1 MRKAICKY
9 CGEEFEYSN
18 RGKERVHCRKEKC
31 LKEAKNEAQRKW
43 YANKV
48 KKELGNTSI
57 RIISKE
63 ENKPQVVYSSKDRE
77 DNRLEK
83 EDFSDIIEVSRE
95 LGAVRFKI
103 TEMINKE
110 SKRQSFY
117 DRQDQ
122 DFLHKLESLEEITD
136 TEAVNM
142 IIEEKRKRETRRSHK
157 MRLTMLSTMI
167 NGMPKNPNAYVVETI
182 KNRDKFKYRQRVKE
196 NETV

>member
-1 MRKAICKY
+1 MRKGICKY

-18 RGKERVHCRKEKC
+18 RGKERVHCRKEEC
-31 LKEAKNEAQRKW
+31 LKKAKNEAQKKW

-48 KKELGNTSI
+48 KKELKGTDI
-57 RIISKE
+57 RIVSKE
-63 ENKPQVVYSSKDRE
+63 ENKPQIVYSSKDRE
-77 DNRLEK
+77 NNRLEK

-103 TEMINKE
+103 IEMLNKE
-110 SKRQSFY
+110 NKKQSFY
-117 DRQDQ
+117 DGQDQ
-122 DFLHKLESLEEITD
+122 DFLHKLENLEEITD

-157 MRLTMLSTMI
+157 MRQTMLRTMI

-182 KNRDKFKYRQRVKE
+182 KNRDNFKYRQRVKE

>member
-1 MRKAICKY
+1 MRKGICKY

-18 RGKERVHCRKEKC
+18 RGKERVHCRKEEC
-31 LKEAKNEAQRKW
+31 LKKAKNEAQKKW

-48 KKELGNTSI
+48 KKELKGTDI
-57 RIISKE
+57 RIVSKE
-63 ENKPQVVYSSKDRE
+63 ENKPQIVYSSKDRS
-77 DNRLEK
+77 DNRLEN

-103 TEMINKE
+103 IEMLNKE
-110 SKRQSFY
+110 NKKQSFY
-117 DRQDQ
+117 DGQDQ
-122 DFLHKLESLEEITD
+122 DFLHKLENLEEITD

-157 MRLTMLSTMI
+157 MRQTMLRTMI

-182 KNRDKFKYRQRVKE
+182 KNRDNFKYRQRVKE
-196 NETV
+196 NETI

>member
-1 MRKAICKY
+1 MRKGICKY

-18 RGKERVHCRKEKC
+18 RGKERVHCRKEEC
-31 LKEAKNEAQRKW
+31 LKKAKNEAQKKW

-48 KKELGNTSI
+48 KKELQGTDI
-57 RIISKE
+57 RIVSKE
-63 ENKPQVVYSSKDRE
+63 ENKPQIVYSSKDRS
-77 DNRLEK
+77 DNRLEN

-103 TEMINKE
+103 IEMLNKE
-110 SKRQSFY
+110 NKKQSFY
-117 DRQDQ
+117 DGQDQ
-122 DFLHKLESLEEITD
+122 DFLHKLENLEEITD

-157 MRLTMLSTMI
+157 MRQTMLRTMI

-182 KNRDKFKYRQRVKE
+182 KNRDNFKYRQRVKE
-196 NETV
+196 NEQ

>member
-1 MRKAICKY
+1 MRKGICKY

-18 RGKERVHCRKEKC
+18 RGKERVHCRKEEC
-31 LKEAKNEAQRKW
+31 LKKAKNEAQKKW

-48 KKELGNTSI
+48 KKELKGTDI
-57 RIISKE
+57 RIVSKE
-63 ENKPQVVYSSKDRE
+63 ENKPQIVYSSKDRS
-77 DNRLEK
+77 DNRLEN

-103 TEMINKE
+103 IEMLNKE
-110 SKRQSFY
+110 NKKQSFY
-117 DRQDQ
+117 DGQDQ
-122 DFLHKLESLEEITD
+122 DFLHKLENLEEITD

-157 MRLTMLSTMI
+157 MRQTMLRTMI

-182 KNRDKFKYRQRVKE
+182 KNRDNFKYRQRVKE
-196 NETV
+196 NEQ

>member
-9 CGEEFEYSN
+9 CNEEFEYSN
-18 RGKERVHCRKEKC
+18 RGKERVHCRKEEC
-31 LKEAKNEAQRKW
+31 LKKAKNEAQKKW

-48 KKELGNTSI
+48 KKELKGTDI
-57 RIISKE
+57 RIVSKE
-63 ENKPQVVYSSKDRE
+63 ENKPQIVYSSKDRS
-77 DNRLEK
+77 DNRLEN

-103 TEMINKE
+103 IEMLNKE
-110 SKRQSFY
+110 NKKQSFY
-117 DRQDQ
+117 DGQDQ
-122 DFLHKLESLEEITD
+122 DFLHKLENLEEITD

-157 MRLTMLSTMI
+157 MRQTMLRTMI

-182 KNRDKFKYRQRVKE
+182 KNRDNFKYRQRVKE
-196 NETV
+196 NEQ

>member
-31 LKEAKNEAQRKW
+31 LKQAKNETQRKW

-48 KKELGNTSI
+48 KKELNGTNL

-63 ENKPQVVYSSKDRE
+63 EDKPQIIYSTKERV
-77 DNRLEK
+77 DNRIEN

-110 SKRQSFY
+110 SKKQSFY
-117 DRQDQ
+117 DKQDQ
-122 DFLHKLESLEEITD
+122 DFLHKLENLEEITD

-167 NGMPKNPNAYVVETI
+167 NGMPKNPNAYVVATI

>member
-1 MRKAICKY
+1 MRKGICKY

-18 RGKERVHCRKEKC
+18 RGKERVHCRKEEC
-31 LKEAKNEAQRKW
+31 LKKAKNEAQKKW

-48 KKELGNTSI
+48 KKELKGTDI
-57 RIISKE
+57 RIVSKE
-63 ENKPQVVYSSKDRE
+63 ENKPQIVYSSKDRS
-77 DNRLEK
+77 DNRLEN

-103 TEMINKE
+103 IEMLNKE
-110 SKRQSFY
+110 NKKQSFY
-117 DRQDQ
+117 DGQDQ
-122 DFLHKLESLEEITD
+122 DFLHKLENLEEITD

-157 MRLTMLSTMI
+157 MRQTMLRTMI

-182 KNRDKFKYRQRVKE
+182 KNRDNFKYRQRVKE